1 MPEKR
6 PHDYVRSGTTSLF
19 AAFDISAGTV
29 ITALHRRHRA
39 IEFRKFLTTIDAQVP
54 DHLDIHLI
62 CDNYGT
68 TMRPP
73 CKAGWPNSR
82 ASTCTTPPPI
92 PAGST
97 RSSGGS
103 PELTRQ
109 LIQRGDHRSVQA
121 LERDIRAWAAA
132 WNDNPNPFVWTKTAE
147 QILRSIQRLM
157 KRINGAGR

>member
-62 CDNYGT
+62 CDKLRHHNAPTVQSWLAKQPRFHMHYT
-68 TMRPP
+68 S
-73 CKAGWPNSR
+73 WINQVE
-82 ASTCTTPPPI
+82 
-92 PAGST
+92 
-97 RSSGGS
+97 RSFA
-103 PELTRQ
+103 ELTRQ

-132 WNDNPNPFVWTKTAE
+132 WNDNPKPFVWTKTAE
-147 QILRSIQRLM
+147 QILRSIQGLM
-157 KRINGAGR
+157 KRINGAGH

>member
-62 CDNYGT
+62 CDNYAPQCAHRAKLAGQT
-68 TMRPP
+68 AALPHALHPHLFQLDQPGRAVVRP
-73 CKAGWPNSR
+73 N
-82 ASTCTTPPPI
+82 
-92 PAGST
+92 
-97 RSSGGS
+97 
-103 PELTRQ
+103 
-109 LIQRGDHRSVQA
+109 
-121 LERDIRAWAAA
+121 
-132 WNDNPNPFVWTKTAE
+132 
-147 QILRSIQRLM
+147 
-157 KRINGAGR
+157 